1 MKLVLGED
9 YLFWLAPTTPALDT
23 NYLERTWSKAETIKM
38 YRLNEF
44 DTEQRKSDPERKLYK
59 YARCWSWLE
68 KFVMV
73 LVIVFIRYGWL
84 YVQ

>member
-1 MKLVLGED
+1 MKIILGED

-44 DTEQRKSDPERKLYK
+44 DTEQRISDPERKLYK
-59 YARCWSWLE
+59 SARCWSWCE
-68 KFVMV
+68 KFIMTLIPILLWFV
-73 LVIVFIRYGWL
+73 WL
-84 YVQ
+84 

>member
-1 MKLVLGED
+1 MKIVLGED

-44 DTEQRKSDPERKLYK
+44 DTVERKSDPDRKMYK
-59 YARCWSWLE
+59 SARCWSLLE
-68 KFVMV
+68 KLIMIVIPIV
-73 LVIVFIRYGWL
+73 LWL
-84 YVQ
+84 IWS